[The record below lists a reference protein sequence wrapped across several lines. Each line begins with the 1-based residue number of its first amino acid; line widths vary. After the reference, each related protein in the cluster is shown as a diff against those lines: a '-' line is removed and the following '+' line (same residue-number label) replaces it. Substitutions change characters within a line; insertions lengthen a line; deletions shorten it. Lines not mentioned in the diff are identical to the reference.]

1 MSRLNADFRNF
12 KILLLGRLLGGIATS
27 LLFSVFDAWLI
38 RSHADANVKQFIGK
52 SFSWAMFGNSI
63 IAITA
68 GLVANNAAHRFEM
81 IEVKEDFIYAGG
93 YLNPFDIALAALVCC
108 GFFAATLWEENFGE
122 SEPDASDEA
131 NQKSTGK
138 WHDGLKNAFNTT
150 MRSPDIYLCGAI
162 SSLFEG
168 SMYIFVFM

>member
-1 MSRLNADFRNF
+1 M
-12 KILLLGRLLGGIATS
+12 LGRLLGGIATS
-27 LLFSVFDAWLI
+27 LLFSIFEAWLI
-38 RSHADANVKQFIGK
+38 RSHADANVKQYLGK

-68 GLVANNAAHRFEM
+68 GLIANNAANRFPM
-81 IEVKEDFIYAGG
+81 IEVSEGFVYAGG
-93 YLNPFDIALAALVCC
+93 FLNPFDIALAALVCC
-108 GFFAATLWEENFGE
+108 GFFAASLWDENYGE
-122 SEPDASDEA
+122 SEVGETSDDSQE
-131 NQKSTGK
+131 KDSGK
-138 WHDGLKNAFNTT
+138 WYDGLRNAFHTT